1 MTPGHQSL
9 IKYLLGRPK
18 YSEEKIEEKK
28 EEEII
33 QNQQESIKNQFIC
46 VNCNRNFISL
56 NRLRKHKRLGCEKDK
71 IGNLPEIKIS
81 ENVSPP
87 ILLGQIEPQEEQYY
101 YQDDLTQ
108 VNLLLQRTNEPKL
121 PRPSYEIDE
130 DFIPTWAL
138 SIDNNF
144 ENSPFL
150 YGVVAPTPI
159 PTQSPITKNILLL
172 SHLYKEEL
180 ITLEERRTIKELVL
194 KEDEMIQS
202 CFDAFEIDNDK
213 EELVD
218 SLRTFL
224 DIEFN

>member
-18 YSEEKIEEKK
+18 YLEGKIEEKK
-28 EEEII
+28 EEEILQNKQE
-33 QNQQESIKNQFIC
+33 QNQFNCI
-46 VNCNRNFISL
+46 NCNRNFISL

-71 IGNLPEIKIS
+71 IGNLPELKPS
-81 ENVSPP
+81 ENISPP
-87 ILLGQIEPQEEQYY
+87 ILLGQIEPQDEQYY
-101 YQDDLTQ
+101 YQDELTQ
-108 VNLLLQRTNEPKL
+108 VNLLVQRKNEPKL

-130 DFIPTWAL
+130 DSIPTWAL
-138 SIDNNF
+138 PVDTNVD
-144 ENSPFL
+144 NSPFL
-150 YGVVAPTPI
+150 YGVITPTPT
-159 PTQSPITKNILLL
+159 PSPITKNILLL
-172 SHLYKEEL
+172 SQLYKEEL

-213 EELVD
+213 EELLD

-224 DIEFN
+224 DIQFNS